1 MASFV
6 LRSRPHVDHGHFAAT
21 EAPGELVASD
31 GLQAVTP
38 SEVRLRE
45 SVDFRHMLAGDLA
58 HHRPELQDLLARQPI
73 EDARPVATSPHE
85 TRPGQ
90 VAQMMGGVGDAL
102 ADLRRHVLDRPFPL
116 RQQVDDLRPPPARQR
131 LAHRSQRLEERFLGR
146 PRTHESNVRL
156 ACRLVKQSFEH

>member
-1 MASFV
+1 MTPDITWTRVSP
-6 LRSRPHVDHGHFAAT
+6 LT
-21 EAPGELVASD
+21 LE
-31 GLQAVTP
+31 AVTLP
-38 SEVRLRE
+38 EVRLGE

-73 EDARPVATSPHE
+73 EDARPVATSSHQ
-85 TRPGQ
+85 PGLRQ
-90 VAQMMGGVGDAL
+90 GSEMMGGVGDAL
-102 ADLRRHVLDRPFPL
+102 SDLCRHFLDRSFPL

-146 PRTHESNVRL
+146 PRTHESSVRL